1 MSGVLARCQLAA
13 TGVAWWVRYSLAG
26 LSAFLGCD
34 GDFAGTLG
42 NLTDSRC
49 VMPIDTAWIDA
60 RIARTKTMIVD
71 IENAIDALAVQGMA
85 SYRLDTGQTAQ
96 TVTKLDLGSLR
107 LELNQM
113 DNRLATLCAR
123 RDGAA
128 FNSRML

>member
-1 MSGVLARCQLAA
+1 
-13 TGVAWWVRYSLAG
+13 
-26 LSAFLGCD
+26 
-34 GDFAGTLG
+34 
-42 NLTDSRC
+42 
-49 VMPIDTAWIDA
+49 MPIETEWIDA

-71 IENAIDALAVQGMA
+71 VENAIDALAVQGI
-85 SYRLDTGQTAQ
+85 SNYRLDTGQTAQ

-107 LELNQM
+107 LELNQL